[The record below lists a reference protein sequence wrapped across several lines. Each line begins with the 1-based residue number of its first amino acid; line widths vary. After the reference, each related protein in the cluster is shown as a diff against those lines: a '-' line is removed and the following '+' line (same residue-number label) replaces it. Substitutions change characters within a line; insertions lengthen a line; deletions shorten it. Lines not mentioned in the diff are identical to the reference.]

1 MEKVKFTV
9 LVTVAVVIFF
19 LPLLTVYCISFLFEN
34 FTGKERYSNFL
45 LVYVRSYEPFNN
57 VSVFIPT
64 VMLGSEELKPLQNF
78 EVIEVDNRTYLKILL
93 DKPIA
98 EMGFLYKENRS
109 VLVYFSDLVV
119 NFPKKRIENLSEY
132 KIGEGE
138 YINVQINFTNAS
150 NVEFMLHLSY
160 LENRYLDLLG
170 YRIYLVTGHNDVGWC
185 GTGFVR
191 INESEKNIWL
201 KIPVNC

>member
-45 LVYVRSYEPFNN
+45 LVYVRSYEQFNN

-98 EMGFLYKENRS
+98 EMSFLYKENRS

-150 NVEFMLHLSY
+150 NVEFMLQLSY
-160 LENRYLDLLG
+160 LETRYLDLLG
-170 YRIYLVTGHNDVGWC
+170 YRIYLVTGHNDVRWC